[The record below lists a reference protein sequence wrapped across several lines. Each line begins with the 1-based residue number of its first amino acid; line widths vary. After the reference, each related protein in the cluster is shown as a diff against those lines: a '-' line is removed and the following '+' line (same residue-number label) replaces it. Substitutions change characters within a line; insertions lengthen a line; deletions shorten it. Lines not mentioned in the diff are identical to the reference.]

1 MKQKE
6 YVRPL
11 KHEVELENQ
20 RDKLRLQ
27 LDGLKREWTEGKYD
41 KLVSRYQDGEVQ
53 DNKTNLHQKIR
64 EVEKHLKE
72 TEEEI
77 KTLESVIERMKPVE
91 TRQLKIER
99 DETQRSSQDQSSQ
112 RKESDEN
119 TEMLPAQNVS

>member
-20 RDKLRLQ
+20 RDKLRSELEKSKQ
-27 LDGLKREWTEGKYD
+27 EWTEKKYH
-41 KLVSRYQDGEVQ
+41 LVTLYNRNDEMKA
-53 DNKTNLHQKIR
+53 KTELEKKIR
-64 EVEKHLKE
+64 ELEKNLKE
-72 TEEEI
+72 IEEEI
-77 KTLESVIERMKPVE
+77 KTSESVTERTPVNTQPE
-91 TRQLKIER
+91 IKR
-99 DETQRSSQDQSSQ
+99 DETQRISQDQSSQ